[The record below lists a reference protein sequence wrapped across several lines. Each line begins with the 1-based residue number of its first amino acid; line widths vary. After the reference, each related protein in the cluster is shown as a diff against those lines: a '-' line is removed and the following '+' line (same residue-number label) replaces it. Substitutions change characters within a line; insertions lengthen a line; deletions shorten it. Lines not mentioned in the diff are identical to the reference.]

1 MRIAVQFHFND
12 QDEAAAITGV
22 SGDVSDII
30 LPCVDDL
37 VRHRD
42 KDGVVFVGR
51 VTSRLYSYDIPDGNE
66 VSGVITVII
75 SMNRLS
81 LQ

>member
-1 MRIAVQFHFND
+1 MRIAVHFQFND
-12 QDEAAAITGV
+12 QDEAAVITGV

-37 VRHRD
+37 VHHRD
-42 KDGVVFVGR
+42 QDGVVFVGR
-51 VTSRLYSYDIPDGNE
+51 VTSRLYSYDVPDGNQ
-66 VSGVITVII
+66 VSGVVTAII
-75 SMNRLS
+75 SMDRVS